1 MAEMFLTDL
10 RRQANLS
17 PQEVAEQLGISTST
31 LYRHE
36 RGLTQLN
43 PLLLRGYGSFYGV
56 EWCQIEQPKV
66 PA

>member
-1 MAEMFLTDL
+1 MFLTDL
-10 RRQANLS
+10 RRDASLT
-17 PQEVAEQLGISTST
+17 PQEAAAALGISPST
-31 LYRHE
+31 LYLHE

-43 PLLLRGYGSFYGV
+43 PLLLRGYGSFYSV

>member
-1 MAEMFLTDL
+1 MLLTDL
-10 RRQANLS
+10 RRSANLT
-17 PQEVAEQLGISTST
+17 PQEAAAALGISPST

-66 PA
+66 TA